1 MQALPH
7 VYTVRACAA
16 STGKLRVGAD
26 HLPSLEVAPPREF
39 DGPGDQWSPEE
50 LLMAAVSN
58 CLILSF
64 KTIAAIA
71 KLDWLSIECEARGEL
86 DKVGRKMQF
95 TTVTMSASLV
105 VPSPDLVDKATKLLN
120 KAEEIC
126 IISNSLSAQS
136 HFTCAVVPQ

>member
-7 VYTVRACAA
+7 VYTVRAVGTP
-16 STGKLRVGAD
+16 TGNLSAGAD
-26 HLPSLEVAPPREF
+26 HLPSLVVAPPREF

-86 DKVGRKMQF
+86 DKVERKMQF
-95 TTVTMSASLV
+95 TQVTISASLV

-126 IISNSLSAQS
+126 IVRNSLSAQS
-136 HFTCAVVPQ
+136 HFSCTVVAQ

>member
-7 VYTVRACAA
+7 VYTVRA
-16 STGKLRVGAD
+16 SGTPTGNLSVGAG
-26 HLPSLEVAPPREF
+26 HLPSLAVAPPREF

-86 DKVGRKMQF
+86 DKVGRTMQF
-95 TTVTMSASLV
+95 TKVTTSASLV
-105 VPSPDLVDKATKLLN
+105 VPAPGLVDKATKLLT

-136 HFTCAVVPQ
+136 HFTCAVVAQ